1 MKIRRFLSV
10 LFLSFLLFA
19 ALAGCQREK
28 APTGKE
34 QTADG
39 VYTPAV
45 FRVSGGS
52 GRVTITCSQVTVQKE
67 KVLAHLVFSSP
78 HYTQVKVGNQIFYRQ
93 ESAAS
98 KEKAETGEKVEEG
111 GEETTS
117 SFDVPA
123 KLNQEFEIKATTTA
137 MSRPYEIT
145 YRLFLKLKGSE

>member
-1 MKIRRFLSV
+1 MKIRRFFSV
-10 LFLSFLLFA
+10 LSLSLLLITS
-19 ALAGCQREK
+19 LAGCQREK

-98 KEKAETGEKVEEG
+98 KEKRESG
-111 GEETTS
+111 GRRGGY
-117 SFDVPA
+117 DV
-123 KLNQEFEIKATTTA
+123 
-137 MSRPYEIT
+137 
-145 YRLFLKLKGSE
+145 FL